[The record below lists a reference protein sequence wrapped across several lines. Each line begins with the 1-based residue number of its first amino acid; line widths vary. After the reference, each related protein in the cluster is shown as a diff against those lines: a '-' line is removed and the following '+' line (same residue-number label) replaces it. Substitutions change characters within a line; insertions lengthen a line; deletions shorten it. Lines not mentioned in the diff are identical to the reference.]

1 MEQSCNY
8 IDMEQSCNYI
18 ACCPLFAVAVSYMM
32 EEGYRL
38 NPLFVAGD
46 RLRVVNRVNRIHMS
60 YMGLS

>member
-18 ACCPLFAVAVSYMM
+18 ACRPLFAVAVSYVM
-32 EEGYRL
+32 GVSYRL
-38 NPLFVAGD
+38 NPLLVSGG
-46 RLRVVNRVNRIHMS
+46 RLRALSRVNRIPVS